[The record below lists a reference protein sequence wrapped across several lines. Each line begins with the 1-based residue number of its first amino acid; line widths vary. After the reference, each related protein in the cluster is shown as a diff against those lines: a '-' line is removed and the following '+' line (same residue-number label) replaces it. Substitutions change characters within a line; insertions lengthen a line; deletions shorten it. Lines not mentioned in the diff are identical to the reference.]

1 MIHYPSYIKSTS
13 TILSLYKG
21 EEPFANFLKKYF
33 AANKKY
39 GSKDRKHIV
48 TLCYNFFRLGKALP
62 NLLVEEKIVLS
73 TFLMGNFSKE
83 FLLLL
88 KDKWIDFAN
97 KPLAQKIKNLQF
109 NVLDIFPFKDEL
121 SKEVELEKLCLSY
134 FYQPK
139 LFLRFREQFLRW
151 KMLERLNASKIP
163 FEWRGLDCLA
173 FENGINLDEVL
184 LMGEEV
190 IVQDYNSQQTLNYI
204 KQNKA
209 LFKTP
214 HIDMWDCCAASGGK
228 SIMYYDIM
236 QLKTKLTVSDIR
248 LSILQNL
255 HSRFRKAGIDKYDYF
270 VCDLANAKSPLPNI
284 YYSTIICDVP
294 CSGSG
299 TWGRTPEQLYFFTV
313 DKIKHYTS
321 LQQKII
327 TNALLQLKPGGYFIY
342 ITCSVFAAENEK
354 QVQFIQQNKK
364 LRLLQMDLLKGYD
377 KEADSMFV
385 AVFRHQDGD

>member
-1 MIHYPSYIKSTS
+1 MIHYQSYIKSAS
-13 TILSLYKG
+13 AILSLYKG

-33 AANKKY
+33 AANKKH
-39 GSKDRKHIV
+39 GSKDRKHIA

-62 NLLVEEKIVLS
+62 DMLIEEKIFLA
-73 TFLMGNFSKE
+73 TFFIGNFSKE

-88 KDKWIDFAN
+88 KDVWINLAN
-97 KPLAQKIKNLQF
+97 KSLDEKLKNLHF
-109 NVLDIFPFKDEL
+109 NVLDIFPFVNEL
-121 SKEVELEKLCLSY
+121 SKEVEIEKLCLSY
-134 FYQPK
+134 FSQPK

-151 KMLERLNASKIP
+151 KMLERLTASKIP

-173 FENGINLDEVL
+173 FENGTNLDEVL
-184 LMGEEV
+184 QMGYEV

-204 KQNKA
+204 KENKA

-214 HIDMWDCCAASGGK
+214 NIDMWDCCAASGGK

-255 HSRFRKAGIDKYDYF
+255 HQRFRKAGIDKYDYF
-270 VCDLANAKSPLPNI
+270 VCDLANGKSPLPNI
-284 YYSTIICDVP
+284 QYSTIICDVP
-294 CSGSG
+294 CTGSG
-299 TWGRTPEQLYFFTV
+299 TWGRTPEQLYFFEA
-313 DKIKHYTS
+313 DKIKYYTA

-327 TNALLQLKPGGYFIY
+327 TNALQQLKPNGYFIY
-342 ITCSVFAAENEK
+342 ITCSVFAAENEQQVEFLKK
-354 QVQFIQQNKK
+354 QFHLQLVQ
-364 LRLLQMDLLKGYD
+364 MELLKGYD

-385 AVFRHQDGD
+385 AVFKK

>member
-1 MIHYPSYIKSTS
+1 MIHYPSYIKSSS
-13 TILSLYKG
+13 TILNLYKG
-21 EEPFANFLKKYF
+21 EEPFANFLKKHF

-39 GSKDRKHIV
+39 GSKDRKHIA

-62 NLLVEEKIVLS
+62 DMLTEERIFLS
-73 TFLMGNFSKE
+73 TFLIGNFSKE

-88 KDKWIDFAN
+88 KDGWIDFAN
-97 KPLAQKIKNLQF
+97 KSLGEKLKNLQI
-109 NVLDIFPFKDEL
+109 NVLDIFPFADKL
-121 SKEVELEKLCLSY
+121 SKGVEIEKLCLSY
-134 FYQPK
+134 FSQPK

-173 FENGINLDEVL
+173 FENATNLDDVL

-204 KQNKA
+204 KENKA

-214 HIDMWDCCAASGGK
+214 NIDMWDCCAASGGK
-228 SIMYYDIM
+228 SIMYYDVM
-236 QLKTKLTVSDIR
+236 QLKTKLTVSDVR

-255 HSRFRKAGIDKYDYF
+255 HQRFRKAGIEKYDYF
-270 VCDLANAKSPLPNI
+270 VCDLANGKSPLPNI
-284 YYSTIICDVP
+284 HYSTIICDAP
-294 CSGSG
+294 CTGSG
-299 TWGRTPEQLYFFTV
+299 TWGRTPEQLYFFSA
-313 DKIKHYTS
+313 DKIKHYTT

-327 TNALLQLKPGGYFIY
+327 TNAMAQLKPDGHFIY

-354 QVQFIQQNKK
+354 QVEFIKK
-364 LRLLQMDLLKGYD
+364 KFSLQLMQMELLKGYD

-385 AVFRHQDGD
+385 AVFRNN

>member
-1 MIHYPSYIKSTS
+1 MIHYQSYIKYAS

-33 AANKKY
+33 STHKKH
-39 GSKDRKHIV
+39 GSKDRKHIA

-62 NLLVEEKIVLS
+62 NALIEEKIILA
-73 TFLMGNFSKE
+73 TFLIGNFSKE

-88 KDKWIDFAN
+88 NDEWLNFAH
-97 KPLAQKIKNLQF
+97 KPLEEKLKNVPF
-109 NVLDIFPFKDEL
+109 DILDIFPFAKEL
-121 SKEVELEKLCLSY
+121 SGAVEVEKLCLSY

-151 KMLERLNASKIP
+151 KMLERLTASKIS

-173 FENGINLDEVL
+173 FENGTNLDDVL
-184 LMGEEV
+184 QMGYEV

-204 KQNKA
+204 KENKS
-209 LFKTP
+209 LFKTTN
-214 HIDMWDCCAASGGK
+214 IDMWDCCAASGGK
-228 SIMYYDIM
+228 SIMYYDFM

-255 HSRFRKAGIDKYDYF
+255 HQRFRKAGIDKYDYF
-270 VCDLANAKSPLPNI
+270 VCDLAKGKSPLPNI
-284 YYSTIICDVP
+284 HYSTIICDVP

-299 TWGRTPEQLYFFTV
+299 TWGRTPEQLYFFKV
-313 DKIKHYTS
+313 DKINYYTA

-327 TNALLQLKPGGYFIY
+327 TNAMAQLKPGGHFIY

-354 QVQFIQQNKK
+354 QVAFIKKQFQVE
-364 LRLLQMDLLKGYD
+364 LLQMEFLKGYD
-377 KEADSMFV
+377 KQADSMFV
-385 AVFRHQDGD
+385 AVFKNK